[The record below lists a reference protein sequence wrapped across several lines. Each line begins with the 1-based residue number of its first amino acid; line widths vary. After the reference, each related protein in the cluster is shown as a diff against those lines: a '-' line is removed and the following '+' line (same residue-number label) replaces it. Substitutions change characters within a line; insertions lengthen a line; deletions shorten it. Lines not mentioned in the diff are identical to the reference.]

1 MSARPDQSTS
11 PSSSSSTEGA
21 ASADTAADDAAAADG
36 AAAAEDTAAG
46 TAGGTAGGDDGG
58 SPAPAAPARPRI
70 GPRAMRKPERG
81 ETSIRDMLGALVI
94 LIPIG
99 LVLFSVGTCSFSPAG
114 PVENAESGPSVDI
127 GARLT
132 EYALGSAFPLRVPDV
147 PFRAN
152 STDRGPV
159 EGGGTAVRVGY
170 VTPDADY
177 LSLVQT
183 DASAEGVLVTES
195 GSSDRGDGPPRM
207 QGTVEAGGL
216 TWKVY
221 QREGGEPFR
230 IATLGGQPQVRFL
243 VTGSAS
249 EEQFR
254 TLADSLA
261 TARVL
266 PAGAPT
272 G

>member
-1 MSARPDQSTS
+1 MSARPDPSTS

-36 AAAAEDTAAG
+36 AAAAG
-46 TAGGTAGGDDGG
+46 TAGGTVGGTVGGDDGG

-216 TWKVY
+216 TWEVY

-230 IATLGGQPQVRFL
+230 IATLGGEPEVRFL

>member
-1 MSARPDQSTS
+1 MSARPDPSTS
-11 PSSSSSTEGA
+11 PSSSSAEDSSDE
-21 ASADTAADDAAAADG
+21 AAAAEATAPED
-36 AAAAEDTAAG
+36 AAPEDAAPEDTAAG
-46 TAGGTAGGDDGG
+46 GGDG
-58 SPAPAAPARPRI
+58 SPAPARPQRPRI
-70 GPRAMRKPERG
+70 GPRALRKPERG
-81 ETSIRDMLGALVI
+81 ETSIRDMLGALLI
-94 LIPIG
+94 LIPVG

-114 PVENAESGPSVDI
+114 PVENAQSGPSVDL
-127 GARLT
+127 GARLS

-216 TWKVY
+216 TWEVY

-230 IATLGGQPQVRFL
+230 IATLAGQPEVRFL

-254 TLADSLA
+254 TLAEALA